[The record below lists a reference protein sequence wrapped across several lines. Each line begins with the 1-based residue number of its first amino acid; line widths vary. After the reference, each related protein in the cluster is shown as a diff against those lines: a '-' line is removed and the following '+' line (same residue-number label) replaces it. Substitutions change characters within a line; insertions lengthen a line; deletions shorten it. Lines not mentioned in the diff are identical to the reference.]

1 MNTLTKL
8 KKQLAKVEVK
18 LEKVRTTCGSIHGNG
33 TMRKARA
40 EINWDYYAQQKFKL
54 KEQIEGL
61 EQQEA
66 EEKTREQLFCNS
78 CLAMFEDECCC
89 NEN

>member
-1 MNTLTKL
+1 MLAKL
-8 KKQLAKVEVK
+8 KKELAQVEAR
-18 LEKVRTTCGSIHGNG
+18 LEKHRTACAEIHGNG
-33 TMRKARA
+33 TMRKARH

-54 KEQIEGL
+54 KGQIEEL

-78 CLAMFEDECCC
+78 CLAMFEEECCC
-89 NEN
+89 NENE